1 MVSGNSGI
9 GTREE
14 NGVGIRGVE
23 EVEGD
28 MAISVDTKSVL
39 SVPKSWECNAE
50 GDEKGLGKWELWEC

>member
-1 MVSGNSGI
+1 MVRGNSGI

-14 NGVGIRGVE
+14 NGVGIKGVE

-39 SVPKSWECNAE
+39 SVPKS
-50 GDEKGLGKWELWEC
+50 